1 MHLPQ
6 VVVARHARE
15 LVGEY
20 YTAEPG
26 LFPRDPGG
34 GSSPLAVLVQ
44 ASPVGCLADDLL
56 FSMSAL
62 PVVCICR
69 LGAVVSAAKDDHFC
83 HIRCLNIN

>member
-44 ASPVGCLADDLL
+44 ASPVGCLADDL
-56 FSMSAL
+56 FSLVFYERPA
-62 PVVCICR
+62 R